1 MRLYEVFA
9 TPNQSLS
16 KPNRPIAPGSIAD
29 VSKQMT
35 PLKIGDENS
44 RLRGVSKRFGTTLKQ
59 DRVLSPATK
68 QALANIQRRVEQEN
82 NNDTPLW
89 GKVFMLATAVMFL
102 TNKLSAAAQAF
113 ADKDG
118 DGDIDLDDMNEW
130 NPDQIDQGFD
140 QLKQITELM
149 KSPQW
154 SEMTQDDRNTFVKF
168 GAELEGKLNGMM
180 QIHQSSDDKQVDMD
194 DFGDAKDEFDYN
206 ELVNKLKKSE
216 ASKPF
221 KGNEDKVKAAHD
233 KYGADIDKIK
243 LSDDPLAVY
252 KMYDAEGN
260 YRVYLDSEGK
270 PTVGIGHLI
279 DNDSPGS
286 VKNLKVGDTISPAQA
301 HELFK
306 TDVDDAVKLTNAAIK
321 AHPNLINVDYNASA
335 EVSYQMG
342 NKVWDRFTETMKLID
357 AGDYLGA
364 SKEVMNSEWAKQTP
378 ERAKA
383 FSDALVMAFKMSP

>member
-1 MRLYEVFA
+1 MRLYEFYANPDA
-9 TPNQSLS
+9 TPSNPKYRNDISQQLGPLEIGQQSTRMKNSS
-16 KPNRPIAPGSIAD
+16 KKFIQ
-29 VSKQMT
+29 V
-35 PLKIGDENS
+35 
-44 RLRGVSKRFGTTLKQ
+44 LKQ
-59 DRVLSPATK
+59 DKILSPATK
-68 QALANIQRRVEQEN
+68 QALANIQKKVEQEN

-130 NPDQIDQGFD
+130 NPDQIEQGFD
-140 QLKQITELM
+140 QLEQLTTLM

-154 SEMTQDDRNTFVKF
+154 SEMTQEERNAFVKF
-168 GAELEGKLNGMM
+168 GAELEGKLTNMM

-194 DFGDAKDEFDYN
+194 DYISAQDEMEYN

-233 KYGADIDKIK
+233 KYGADIDKVK

-252 KMYDAEGN
+252 KMYDTEGN

-286 VKNLKVGDTISPAQA
+286 VKNLKVGDTITPAQA

-342 NKVWDRFTETMKLID
+342 NKVWKGFPNTMKLID

-364 SKEVMNSEWAKQTP
+364 SKEVMKSKWAKQTP
-378 ERAKA
+378 QRAKA
-383 FSDALVMAFKMSP
+383 FSDALVMAHKMSP

>member
-1 MRLYEVFA
+1 MRLYEFYANPDA
-9 TPNQSLS
+9 TPSNPKYRNDISQNL
-16 KPNRPIAPGSIAD
+16 G
-29 VSKQMT
+29 
-35 PLKIGDENS
+35 PLKIGQQSTKVKNS
-44 RLRGVSKRFGTTLKQ
+44 SKKFLQVLKQ
-59 DRVLSPATK
+59 DKILSPATK
-68 QALANIQRRVEQEN
+68 QALANIQKKVEQEN

-130 NPDQIDQGFD
+130 NPDQIEQGFD
-140 QLKQITELM
+140 QLEQLTTLM

-154 SEMTQDDRNTFVKF
+154 SEMTQEERNAFVKF
-168 GAELEGKLNGMM
+168 GAELEGKLTNMM

-194 DFGDAKDEFDYN
+194 DYISAQDEMEYN

-233 KYGADIDKIK
+233 KYGADIDKVK

-252 KMYDAEGN
+252 KMYDTEGN

-279 DNDSPGS
+279 DNDSPGF
-286 VKNLKVGDTISPAQA
+286 VKNLKVGDTITPAQA

-342 NKVWDRFTETMKLID
+342 NKVWKGFPNTMKLID

-364 SKEVMNSEWAKQTP
+364 SEEVMKSKWAKQTP
-378 ERAKA
+378 QRAKA
-383 FSDALVMAFKMSP
+383 FSDALVMAHKMSP

>member
-1 MRLYEVFA
+1 MRLFEFYANPDA
-9 TPNQSLS
+9 TPSNPKYRNDISQDL
-16 KPNRPIAPGSIAD
+16 G
-29 VSKQMT
+29 
-35 PLKIGDENS
+35 PLKIGQQSTKVKNS
-44 RLRGVSKRFGTTLKQ
+44 SKKFLKVLKQ
-59 DRVLSPATK
+59 DKILSPATK
-68 QALANIQRRVEQEN
+68 QALANIQKKVEQEN

-130 NPDQIDQGFD
+130 NPDQIEQGFD
-140 QLKQITELM
+140 QLEQLTTLM

-154 SEMTQDDRNTFVKF
+154 SEMTQEERNAFVKF
-168 GAELEGKLNGMM
+168 GAELEGKLTNMM

-194 DFGDAKDEFDYN
+194 DYIGAQDEMEYN

-233 KYGADIDKIK
+233 KYGADIDKVK

-252 KMYDAEGN
+252 KMYDTEGN

-286 VKNLKVGDTISPAQA
+286 VKNLKVGDTITPAQA

-342 NKVWDRFTETMKLID
+342 NKVWKGFPNTMKLID

-364 SKEVMNSEWAKQTP
+364 SEEVMKSKWAKQTP
-378 ERAKA
+378 QRAKA
-383 FSDALVMAFKMSP
+383 FSDALVMAHKMSP

>member
-1 MRLYEVFA
+1 MRLYEFYANPDA
-9 TPNQSLS
+9 TPSNPKYRNDISQQLGPLEIGQQSTRIKNAS
-16 KPNRPIAPGSIAD
+16 KKFIQ
-29 VSKQMT
+29 V
-35 PLKIGDENS
+35 
-44 RLRGVSKRFGTTLKQ
+44 LKQ
-59 DRVLSPATK
+59 DKILSPATK
-68 QALANIQRRVEQEN
+68 QALANIQKKVEQEN

-130 NPDQIDQGFD
+130 NPDQIEQGFD
-140 QLKQITELM
+140 QLKQLTTLM

-154 SEMTQDDRNTFVKF
+154 SEMTQEERNAFVKF
-168 GAELEGKLNGMM
+168 GAELEGKLTNMM

-194 DFGDAKDEFDYN
+194 DYIGAQDEMEYN

-233 KYGADIDKIK
+233 KYGADIDKVK

-252 KMYDAEGN
+252 KMYDTEGN

-286 VKNLKVGDTISPAQA
+286 VKNLKVGDTITPAQA

-342 NKVWDRFTETMKLID
+342 NKVWKGFPNTMKLID

-364 SKEVMNSEWAKQTP
+364 SEEVMKSKWAKQTP
-378 ERAKA
+378 QRAKA
-383 FSDALVMAFKMSP
+383 FSDALVMAHKMSP

>member
-1 MRLYEVFA
+1 MRLYEFYANPDA
-9 TPNQSLS
+9 TPSNPKHRNDISQQLGPLEIGQQSTRMKNSS
-16 KPNRPIAPGSIAD
+16 KKFIQ
-29 VSKQMT
+29 V
-35 PLKIGDENS
+35 
-44 RLRGVSKRFGTTLKQ
+44 LKQ
-59 DRVLSPATK
+59 DKILSPATK
-68 QALANIQRRVEQEN
+68 QALANIQKKVEQEN

-130 NPDQIDQGFD
+130 NPDQIEQGFD
-140 QLKQITELM
+140 QLKQLTTLM

-154 SEMTQDDRNTFVKF
+154 SEMTQEERNAFVKF
-168 GAELEGKLNGMM
+168 GAELEGKLTNMM

-194 DFGDAKDEFDYN
+194 DYIGAQDEMEYN

-233 KYGADIDKIK
+233 KYGADIDKVK

-252 KMYDAEGN
+252 KMYDTEGN

-286 VKNLKVGDTISPAQA
+286 VKNLKVGDTITPAQA

-342 NKVWDRFTETMKLID
+342 NKVWKGFPNTMKLID

-364 SKEVMNSEWAKQTP
+364 SEEVMKSKWAKQTP
-378 ERAKA
+378 QRAKA
-383 FSDALVMAFKMSP
+383 FSDALVMAHKMSP

>member
-1 MRLYEVFA
+1 MRLYEFYANPDA
-9 TPNQSLS
+9 TPSNPKYRNDISQNL
-16 KPNRPIAPGSIAD
+16 G
-29 VSKQMT
+29 
-35 PLKIGDENS
+35 PLKIGQQSTKVKNS
-44 RLRGVSKRFGTTLKQ
+44 SKKFLQVLKQ
-59 DRVLSPATK
+59 DKILSPATK
-68 QALANIQRRVEQEN
+68 QALANIQKKVEQEN

-130 NPDQIDQGFD
+130 NPDQIEQGFD
-140 QLKQITELM
+140 QLKQLTALM

-154 SEMTQDDRNTFVKF
+154 SEMTQEERNAFVKF
-168 GAELEGKLNGMM
+168 GAELEGKLTNMM
-180 QIHQSSDDKQVDMD
+180 QIHQSSDDKQVNMD
-194 DFGDAKDEFDYN
+194 DYISAQDEMEYN

-233 KYGADIDKIK
+233 KYGADIDKVK

-252 KMYDAEGN
+252 KMYDTEGN

-279 DNDSPGS
+279 DNDSPGF
-286 VKNLKVGDTISPAQA
+286 VKNLKVGDTITPAQA

-342 NKVWDRFTETMKLID
+342 NKVWKGFPNTMKLID

-364 SKEVMNSEWAKQTP
+364 SKEVMKSKWAKQTP
-378 ERAKA
+378 QRAKA
-383 FSDALVMAFKMSP
+383 FSDALVMAHKMSP

>member
-1 MRLYEVFA
+1 MRLYEFYANPDA
-9 TPNQSLS
+9 TPRNPKYRNDISQDL
-16 KPNRPIAPGSIAD
+16 G
-29 VSKQMT
+29 
-35 PLKIGDENS
+35 PLKIGQQSTKVKNS
-44 RLRGVSKRFGTTLKQ
+44 SKKFLQVLKQ
-59 DRVLSPATK
+59 DKILSPATK
-68 QALANIQRRVEQEN
+68 QALANIQKKVEQEN

-130 NPDQIDQGFD
+130 NPDQIEQGFD
-140 QLKQITELM
+140 QLEQLTTLM

-154 SEMTQDDRNTFVKF
+154 SEMTQEERNAFVKF
-168 GAELEGKLNGMM
+168 GAELEGKLTNMM

-194 DFGDAKDEFDYN
+194 DYIGAQDEMEYN

-233 KYGADIDKIK
+233 KYGADIDKVK

-252 KMYDAEGN
+252 KMYDTEGN

-279 DNDSPGS
+279 DNDSPGF
-286 VKNLKVGDTISPAQA
+286 VKNLKVGDTITPAQA

-342 NKVWDRFTETMKLID
+342 NKVWKGFPNTMKLID

-364 SKEVMNSEWAKQTP
+364 SEEVMKSKWAKQTP
-378 ERAKA
+378 QRAKA
-383 FSDALVMAFKMSP
+383 FSDALVMAHKMSP

>member
-1 MRLYEVFA
+1 MRLYEFYANPDA
-9 TPNQSLS
+9 TPSNPKYRNDISQDL
-16 KPNRPIAPGSIAD
+16 G
-29 VSKQMT
+29 
-35 PLKIGDENS
+35 PLKIGQQSTKVKNS
-44 RLRGVSKRFGTTLKQ
+44 FKKFLQVLKQ
-59 DRVLSPATK
+59 DKILSPATK
-68 QALANIQRRVEQEN
+68 QALANIQKKVEQEN

-130 NPDQIDQGFD
+130 NPDQIEQGFD
-140 QLKQITELM
+140 QLEQLTTLM

-154 SEMTQDDRNTFVKF
+154 SEMTQEERNAFVKF
-168 GAELEGKLNGMM
+168 GAELEGKLTNMM

-194 DFGDAKDEFDYN
+194 DYIGAQDEMEYN

-233 KYGADIDKIK
+233 KYGADIDKVK

-252 KMYDAEGN
+252 KMYDTEGN

-286 VKNLKVGDTISPAQA
+286 VKNLKVGDTITPAQA

-342 NKVWDRFTETMKLID
+342 NKVWKGFPNTMKLID

-364 SKEVMNSEWAKQTP
+364 SEEVMKSKWAKQTP
-378 ERAKA
+378 QRAKA
-383 FSDALVMAFKMSP
+383 FSDALVMAHKMSP

>member
-1 MRLYEVFA
+1 MRLYEFYANPDA
-9 TPNQSLS
+9 TPSNPKYRNDISQNL
-16 KPNRPIAPGSIAD
+16 G
-29 VSKQMT
+29 
-35 PLKIGDENS
+35 PLKIGQQSTKVKNS
-44 RLRGVSKRFGTTLKQ
+44 SKKFLQVLKQ
-59 DRVLSPATK
+59 DKILSPATK
-68 QALANIQRRVEQEN
+68 QALVNIQKKVEQEN

-130 NPDQIDQGFD
+130 NPDQIEQGFD
-140 QLKQITELM
+140 QLEQLTTLM

-154 SEMTQDDRNTFVKF
+154 SEMTQEERNAFVKF
-168 GAELEGKLNGMM
+168 GAELEGKLTNMM

-194 DFGDAKDEFDYN
+194 DYIGAQDEMEYN

-233 KYGADIDKIK
+233 KYGADIDKVK

-252 KMYDAEGN
+252 KMYDTEGN

-279 DNDSPGS
+279 DNDSPGF
-286 VKNLKVGDTISPAQA
+286 VKNLKVGDTITPAQA

-342 NKVWDRFTETMKLID
+342 NKVWKGFPNTMKLID

-364 SKEVMNSEWAKQTP
+364 SKEVMKSKWAKQTP
-378 ERAKA
+378 QRAKA
-383 FSDALVMAFKMSP
+383 FSDALVMAHKMSP

>member
-1 MRLYEVFA
+1 MRLYEFYANPDA
-9 TPNQSLS
+9 TPSNPKYRNNISQQLGPLEIGQQSTRMKNSS
-16 KPNRPIAPGSIAD
+16 KKFIQ
-29 VSKQMT
+29 V
-35 PLKIGDENS
+35 
-44 RLRGVSKRFGTTLKQ
+44 LKQ
-59 DRVLSPATK
+59 DKILSPATK
-68 QALANIQRRVEQEN
+68 QALANIQKKVEQEN

-130 NPDQIDQGFD
+130 NPDQIEQGFD
-140 QLKQITELM
+140 QLKQLTTLM

-154 SEMTQDDRNTFVKF
+154 SEMTQEERNAFVKF
-168 GAELEGKLNGMM
+168 GAELEGKLTNMM

-194 DFGDAKDEFDYN
+194 DYISAQDEMEYN

-233 KYGADIDKIK
+233 KYGADIDKVK

-252 KMYDAEGN
+252 KMYDTEGN

-286 VKNLKVGDTISPAQA
+286 VKNLKVGDTITPAQA

-342 NKVWDRFTETMKLID
+342 NKVWKGFPNTMKLID

-364 SKEVMNSEWAKQTP
+364 SKEVMKSKWAKQTP
-378 ERAKA
+378 QRAKA
-383 FSDALVMAFKMSP
+383 FSDALVMAHKMSP

>member
-1 MRLYEVFA
+1 MRLYEFYANPDA
-9 TPNQSLS
+9 TPSNPKYRNDISQQLGPLEIGQQTTGMKNAS
-16 KPNRPIAPGSIAD
+16 KKFIQ
-29 VSKQMT
+29 V
-35 PLKIGDENS
+35 
-44 RLRGVSKRFGTTLKQ
+44 LKQ
-59 DRVLSPATK
+59 DKILSPATK
-68 QALANIQRRVEQEN
+68 QALANIQKKAEQEN

-130 NPDQIDQGFD
+130 NPDQIEQGFD
-140 QLKQITELM
+140 QLKQLTTLM

-154 SEMTQDDRNTFVKF
+154 SEMTQEERNAFVKF
-168 GAELEGKLNGMM
+168 GAELEGKLTNMM

-194 DFGDAKDEFDYN
+194 DYISAQDEMEYN

-233 KYGADIDKIK
+233 KYGADIDKVK

-252 KMYDAEGN
+252 KMYDTEGN

-286 VKNLKVGDTISPAQA
+286 VKNLKVGDTITPAQA

-342 NKVWDRFTETMKLID
+342 NKVWKGFPNTMKLID

-364 SKEVMNSEWAKQTP
+364 SKEVMKSKWAKQTP
-378 ERAKA
+378 QRAKA
-383 FSDALVMAFKMSP
+383 FSDALVMAHKMSP

>member
-1 MRLYEVFA
+1 MRLYEFYANPDA
-9 TPNQSLS
+9 TPSNPKYRNDISQQLGPLEIGQQSTRMKNSS
-16 KPNRPIAPGSIAD
+16 KKFIQ
-29 VSKQMT
+29 V
-35 PLKIGDENS
+35 
-44 RLRGVSKRFGTTLKQ
+44 LKQ
-59 DRVLSPATK
+59 DKILSPATK
-68 QALANIQRRVEQEN
+68 QALANIQKKVEQEN

-130 NPDQIDQGFD
+130 NPDQIEQGFD
-140 QLKQITELM
+140 QLKQLTTLM

-154 SEMTQDDRNTFVKF
+154 SEMTQEERNAFVKF
-168 GAELEGKLNGMM
+168 GAELEGKLTNMM

-194 DFGDAKDEFDYN
+194 DYISAQDEMEYN

-233 KYGADIDKIK
+233 KYGADIDKVK

-252 KMYDAEGN
+252 KMYDTEGN

-286 VKNLKVGDTISPAQA
+286 VKNLKVGDTITPAQA

-342 NKVWDRFTETMKLID
+342 NKVWKGFPNTMKLID

-364 SKEVMNSEWAKQTP
+364 SKEVMKSKWAKQTP
-378 ERAKA
+378 QRAKA
-383 FSDALVMAFKMSP
+383 FSDALVMAHKMSP

>member
-1 MRLYEVFA
+1 MRLFEFYANPDA
-9 TPNQSLS
+9 TPSNPKYRNDISQDL
-16 KPNRPIAPGSIAD
+16 G
-29 VSKQMT
+29 
-35 PLKIGDENS
+35 PLKIGQQSTKVKNS
-44 RLRGVSKRFGTTLKQ
+44 SKKFLQVLKQ
-59 DRVLSPATK
+59 DKILSPATK
-68 QALANIQRRVEQEN
+68 QALANIQKKVEQEN

-130 NPDQIDQGFD
+130 NPEQIEQGFD
-140 QLKQITELM
+140 QLEQLTTLM

-154 SEMTQDDRNTFVKF
+154 SEMTQEERNAFVKF
-168 GAELEGKLNGMM
+168 GAELEGKLTNMM

-194 DFGDAKDEFDYN
+194 DYIGAQDEMEYN

-233 KYGADIDKIK
+233 KYGADIDKVK

-252 KMYDAEGN
+252 KMYDTEGN

-286 VKNLKVGDTISPAQA
+286 VKNLKVGDTITPAQA

-342 NKVWDRFTETMKLID
+342 NKVWKGFPNTMKLID

-364 SKEVMNSEWAKQTP
+364 SEEVMKSKWAKQTP
-378 ERAKA
+378 QRAKA
-383 FSDALVMAFKMSP
+383 FSDALVMAHKMSP

>member
-1 MRLYEVFA
+1 MRLYEFYANPDA
-9 TPNQSLS
+9 TPSNPKYRNDISQNL
-16 KPNRPIAPGSIAD
+16 G
-29 VSKQMT
+29 
-35 PLKIGDENS
+35 PLKIGQQSTKVKNS
-44 RLRGVSKRFGTTLKQ
+44 SKKFLQVLKQ
-59 DRVLSPATK
+59 DKILSPATK
-68 QALANIQRRVEQEN
+68 QALVNIQKKVEQEN

-130 NPDQIDQGFD
+130 NPDQIEQGFD
-140 QLKQITELM
+140 QLEQLTTLM

-154 SEMTQDDRNTFVKF
+154 SEMTQEERNAFVKF
-168 GAELEGKLNGMM
+168 GAELEGKLTNMM

-194 DFGDAKDEFDYN
+194 DYIGAQDEMEYN

-233 KYGADIDKIK
+233 KYGADIDKVK

-252 KMYDAEGN
+252 KMYDTEGN

-279 DNDSPGS
+279 DNDSPGF
-286 VKNLKVGDTISPAQA
+286 VKNLKVGDTITPAQA

-342 NKVWDRFTETMKLID
+342 NKVWKGFPNTMKLID

-364 SKEVMNSEWAKQTP
+364 SEEVMKSKWAKQTP
-378 ERAKA
+378 QRAKA
-383 FSDALVMAFKMSP
+383 FSDALVMAHKMSP

>member
-1 MRLYEVFA
+1 MRLYEFYANPDA
-9 TPNQSLS
+9 TPSNPKYRNDISQNL
-16 KPNRPIAPGSIAD
+16 G
-29 VSKQMT
+29 
-35 PLKIGDENS
+35 PLKIGQQSTKVKNS
-44 RLRGVSKRFGTTLKQ
+44 SKKFLQVLKQ
-59 DRVLSPATK
+59 DKILSPATK
-68 QALANIQRRVEQEN
+68 QALANIQKKVEQEN
-82 NNDTPLW
+82 NDDTPLW

-130 NPDQIDQGFD
+130 NPDQIEQGFD
-140 QLKQITELM
+140 QLEQLTTLM

-154 SEMTQDDRNTFVKF
+154 SEMTQEERNAFVKF
-168 GAELEGKLNGMM
+168 GAELEGKLTNMM

-194 DFGDAKDEFDYN
+194 DYIGAQDEMEYN

-233 KYGADIDKIK
+233 KYGADIDKVK

-252 KMYDAEGN
+252 KMYDTEGN

-279 DNDSPGS
+279 DNDSPGF
-286 VKNLKVGDTISPAQA
+286 VKNLKVGDTITPAQA

-342 NKVWDRFTETMKLID
+342 NKVWKGFPNTMKLID

-364 SKEVMNSEWAKQTP
+364 SEEVMKSKWAKQTP
-378 ERAKA
+378 QRAKA
-383 FSDALVMAFKMSP
+383 FSDALVMAHKMSP

>member
-1 MRLYEVFA
+1 MRLFECYANPDA
-9 TPNQSLS
+9 TPSNPKYRNDISQDL
-16 KPNRPIAPGSIAD
+16 G
-29 VSKQMT
+29 
-35 PLKIGDENS
+35 PLKIGQQSTKVKNS
-44 RLRGVSKRFGTTLKQ
+44 SKKFLQVLKQ
-59 DRVLSPATK
+59 DKILSPATK
-68 QALANIQRRVEQEN
+68 QALANIQKKVEQEN

-130 NPDQIDQGFD
+130 NPDQIEQGFD
-140 QLKQITELM
+140 QLEQLTTLM

-154 SEMTQDDRNTFVKF
+154 SEMTQEERNAFVKF
-168 GAELEGKLNGMM
+168 GAELEGKLTNMM

-194 DFGDAKDEFDYN
+194 DYIGAQDEMEYN

-233 KYGADIDKIK
+233 KYGADIDKVK

-252 KMYDAEGN
+252 KMYDTEGN

-286 VKNLKVGDTISPAQA
+286 VKNLKVGDTITPAQA

-342 NKVWDRFTETMKLID
+342 NKVWKGFPNTMKLID

-364 SKEVMNSEWAKQTP
+364 SEEVMKSKWAKQTP
-378 ERAKA
+378 QRAKA
-383 FSDALVMAFKMSP
+383 FSDALVMAHKMSP

>member
-1 MRLYEVFA
+1 MRLYEFYANPDA
-9 TPNQSLS
+9 TPSNPKYRDDIS
-16 KPNRPIAPGSIAD
+16 KDLG
-29 VSKQMT
+29 
-35 PLKIGDENS
+35 PLKIGQQSTKVKNS
-44 RLRGVSKRFGTTLKQ
+44 SKKFLQVLKQ
-59 DRVLSPATK
+59 DKILSPATK
-68 QALANIQRRVEQEN
+68 QALANIQKKVESEN

-130 NPDQIDQGFD
+130 NPDQIEQGFD
-140 QLKQITELM
+140 QLEQLTTLM

-154 SEMTQDDRNTFVKF
+154 SEMTQEERNAFVKF
-168 GAELEGKLNGMM
+168 GAELEGKLTNMM

-194 DFGDAKDEFDYN
+194 DYIGAQDEMEYN

-233 KYGADIDKIK
+233 KYGADIDKVK

-252 KMYDAEGN
+252 KMYDTEGN

-286 VKNLKVGDTISPAQA
+286 VKNLKVGDTITPAQA

-342 NKVWDRFTETMKLID
+342 NKVWKGFPNTMKLID

-364 SKEVMNSEWAKQTP
+364 SEEVMKSKWAKQTP
-378 ERAKA
+378 QRAKA
-383 FSDALVMAFKMSP
+383 FSDALVMAHKMSP

>member
-1 MRLYEVFA
+1 MRLYEFYANPDA
-9 TPNQSLS
+9 TPSNPKYRNDISQQLGPLEIGQQSTRMKNSS
-16 KPNRPIAPGSIAD
+16 KKFIQ
-29 VSKQMT
+29 V
-35 PLKIGDENS
+35 
-44 RLRGVSKRFGTTLKQ
+44 LKQ
-59 DRVLSPATK
+59 DKILSPATK
-68 QALANIQRRVEQEN
+68 QALANIQKKVEQEN

-130 NPDQIDQGFD
+130 NPDQIEQGFD
-140 QLKQITELM
+140 QLKQLTTLM

-154 SEMTQDDRNTFVKF
+154 SEMTQEERNAFVKF
-168 GAELEGKLNGMM
+168 GAELEGKLTNMM

-194 DFGDAKDEFDYN
+194 DYISAQDEMEYN

-233 KYGADIDKIK
+233 KYGADIDKVK

-252 KMYDAEGN
+252 KMYDTEGN

-286 VKNLKVGDTISPAQA
+286 VKNLKVGDTITPAQA

-342 NKVWDRFTETMKLID
+342 NKVWKGFPNTMKLID

-364 SKEVMNSEWAKQTP
+364 SEEVMKSKWAKQTP
-378 ERAKA
+378 QRAKA
-383 FSDALVMAFKMSP
+383 FSDALVMAHKMSP

>member
-1 MRLYEVFA
+1 MRLYEFYANPDA
-9 TPNQSLS
+9 TPSNPKYRNDISQDL
-16 KPNRPIAPGSIAD
+16 G
-29 VSKQMT
+29 
-35 PLKIGDENS
+35 PLKIGQQSTKVKNS
-44 RLRGVSKRFGTTLKQ
+44 FKKFLQVLKQ
-59 DRVLSPATK
+59 DKILSPATK
-68 QALANIQRRVEQEN
+68 QALANIQKKVEQES

-130 NPDQIDQGFD
+130 NPDQIEQGFD
-140 QLKQITELM
+140 QLEQLTTLM

-154 SEMTQDDRNTFVKF
+154 SEMTQEERNAFVKF
-168 GAELEGKLNGMM
+168 GAELEGKLTNMM

-194 DFGDAKDEFDYN
+194 DYIGAQDEMEYN

-233 KYGADIDKIK
+233 KYGADIDKVK

-252 KMYDAEGN
+252 KMYDTEGN

-286 VKNLKVGDTISPAQA
+286 VKNLKVGDTITPAQA

-342 NKVWDRFTETMKLID
+342 NKVWKGFPNTMKLID

-364 SKEVMNSEWAKQTP
+364 SEEVMKSKWAKQTP
-378 ERAKA
+378 QRAKA
-383 FSDALVMAFKMSP
+383 FSDALVMAHKMSP